1 MKYMG
6 IVAITAM
13 LSACG
18 TLEGGS
24 SQGITLNTNAENAT
38 CSITQNGVEIV
49 PASPAPATHDVPRRA
64 GNLLVTCSAPGY
76 NSETVA
82 LVAGKHPR
90 SVAGVMLTGAL
101 INVGTDAYSGGIHE
115 YQNEAY
121 IHLTRSGN

>member
-1 MKYMG
+1 MKYLG

-38 CSITQNGVEIV
+38 CSISQNGVEII
-49 PASPAPATHDVPRRA
+49 PASPAPATHLVPRRS

-76 NSETVA
+76 TSETVA

-90 SVAGVMLTGAL
+90 SVVGVMLTGAL

-121 IHLTRSGN
+121 IHLMRASN

>member
-1 MKYMG
+1 MKYLG

-38 CSITQNGVEIV
+38 CSISQNGVEII
-49 PASPAPATHDVPRRA
+49 PASPAPATHQVPRRS

-76 NSETVA
+76 TTETVA

-90 SVAGVMLTGAL
+90 SVVGVMLTGAL
-101 INVGTDAYSGGIHE
+101 INVGTDAYTGGIHE
-115 YQNEAY
+115 YQSEAY
-121 IHLTRSGN
+121 IHLMRASN